1 MSDDNDSKKHDK
13 KRQDGREERRTTLL
27 STLTHDHDDDPK
39 DPRQSGSKMPPVR
52 SIVLYVLLAAVIVAL
67 VWGVVGNSNQ
77 EVIDELATS
86 EFVSA
91 VEDGRVHDA
100 TYRATRATVDGTY
113 WRDEE
118 SVGDEGALV
127 KYSSTYIGE
136 DALAELM
143 AAHPD
148 VTYSA
153 DVTTSSRWISVLGSV
168 LPMLIIV
175 GFMLYMFNK
184 FQDPNS
190 GAMQFGKTKA
200 MTDAAS
206 RPKVKFSD
214 VAGCDEAIEE
224 LKEIKEFLEDPKKF
238 QQLGA
243 KIPRGV
249 LLVGPPGTGKT
260 LLAKAVAGEAGV
272 PFFSISGSGFVEM
285 FVGVGASRVRD
296 LFSKA
301 KEAAPSIVFIDEI
314 DAVGRQRGAG
324 VGGGHDEREQTL
336 NQLLVEMD
344 GFEEHESVILI
355 AATNRPDI
363 LDPALLRPGRFD
375 RQITVDRP
383 DVKGRE
389 AILEIHAR
397 NKPLSTDVEL
407 KKIAQ
412 LTPGFSGADLGNLMN
427 ESALLTARR
436 GKARI
441 GMGEI
446 SEAMERVIAG
456 PERKSRVMTQEERTT
471 IAFHES
477 GHALVGHT
485 LPNAD
490 PVHKISIVSRGQ
502 ALGYTLS
509 LPDEDHFLQ
518 TRGALLDQIAVLL
531 GGRVAE
537 ELFCDDITTGASNDL
552 ERATKLARSMVT
564 RYGMS
569 ESLGTQVYGEAN
581 HEVFLGR
588 DLAEHS
594 DYSPETAQR
603 IDAEVS
609 RIITEAHERTRKVLS
624 ERSEQMQLMA
634 KVLLERETVEG
645 KAVTALL
652 DNQWDEYV
660 AHEDEERRKVEEADA
675 AEQAAA
681 EAAAPAAV
689 LEVSSSGA
697 EVQVGKDGSTTVVD
711 ANGTKVTL
719 PPREA
724 KDAEA
729 KSEAAGEDEKDGA
742 AEANEAD
749 TDKE

>member
-1 MSDDNDSKKHDK
+1 MSDTNKRPSKDQDK
-13 KRQDGREERRTTLL
+13 DEKKPSLSDLWHRAEKEKEGDAESGKDGKQDGPKAPQVRT
-27 STLTHDHDDDPK
+27 
-39 DPRQSGSKMPPVR
+39 V
-52 SIVLYVLLAAVIVAL
+52 ILYVILAAVIVA
-67 VWGVVGNSNQ
+67 VVSGFFGTQNKQ
-77 EVIDELATS
+77 DVTELATS
-86 EFVSA
+86 EFVTA
-91 VEDGRVHDA
+91 VNDGRVHDA
-100 TYRATRATVDGTY
+100 TYRVQKGTVDGTF
-113 WRDEE
+113 WANADDVDDE
-118 SVGDEGALV
+118 SKLV
-127 KYSSTYIGE
+127 KYTSTYIGE
-136 DALAELM
+136 DSLAELM

-148 VTYSA
+148 VTYKA
-153 DVTTSSRWISVLGSV
+153 DVTLPSRWISVLGSV
-168 LPMLIIV
+168 LPMLLIV
-175 GFMLYMFNK
+175 GFMVYMFNK

-200 MTDAAS
+200 MTDASS

-224 LKEIKEFLEDPKKF
+224 LQEIKAFLEDPKKF
-238 QQLGA
+238 QALGA

-301 KEAAPSIVFIDEI
+301 KEAAPSIIFIDEI

-324 VGGGHDEREQTL
+324 LGGGHDEREQTL

-389 AILEIHAR
+389 AILKIHAR
-397 NKPLSTDVEL
+397 NKPLSTNVEL
-407 KKIAQ
+407 DKIAQ

-427 ESALLTARR
+427 ESALLAARR
-436 GKARI
+436 GKARV
-441 GMGEI
+441 GMSEI

-456 PERKSRVMTQEERTT
+456 PERKSRVMTEEERTT

-477 GHALVGHT
+477 GHALVGHL
-485 LPNAD
+485 LPGAD
-490 PVHKISIVSRGQ
+490 PVHKISIISRGQ

-509 LPDEDHFLQ
+509 LPKEDHFLQ
-518 TRGALLDQIAVLL
+518 TRNAMLDEISVLL

-537 ELFCDDITTGASNDL
+537 ELFCKDITTGASNDL
-552 ERATKLARSMVT
+552 ERATKMARAMVT

-569 ESLGTQVYGEAN
+569 ENLGTQVYGEAN

-588 DLAEHS
+588 DLGEHS
-594 DYSPETAQR
+594 DYSPETARR

-609 RIITEAHERTRKVLS
+609 RIINEAHERTHKILS
-624 ERSEQMQLMA
+624 EHADQMHLMA

-645 KAVTALL
+645 KGVEALL
-652 DNQWDEYV
+652 DNRWDEYL
-660 AHEDEERRKVEEADA
+660 AHEDEDRAAVEAADA
-675 AEQAAA
+675 AEDAAA
-681 EAAAPAAV
+681 QAEAPAAV
-689 LEVSSSGA
+689 VDVASSGSQ
-697 EVQVGKDGSTTVVD
+697 VQVGKDGSTTVVD
-711 ANGTKVTL
+711 SDGHKVTL
-719 PPREA
+719 PPVEHA
-724 KDAEA
+724 
-729 KSEAAGEDEKDGA
+729 SQDGSHG
-742 AEANEAD
+742 D
-749 TDKE
+749 SMQK

>member
-355 AATNRPDI
+355 AATNRPDV

-375 RQITVDRP
+375 RQVVVATPDLRGRKRILEVHTKRTPLAP
-383 DVKGRE
+383 DVD
-389 AILEIHAR
+389 LEVLAR
-397 NKPLSTDVEL
+397 G
-407 KKIAQ
+407 
-412 LTPGFSGADLGNLMN
+412 TPGFSGADLENLVN
-427 ESALLTARR
+427 EAALQAAKLNQEKLDMRDFEYAKDKVLMGRERRSLMLSDEEKRNTAY
-436 GKARI
+436 
-441 GMGEI
+441 
-446 SEAMERVIAG
+446 
-456 PERKSRVMTQEERTT
+456 
-471 IAFHES
+471 HEG
-477 GHALVGHT
+477 GHALAARL
-485 LPNAD
+485 LPGSD
-490 PVHKISIVSRGQ
+490 PVHKVTIIPRGR
-502 ALGYTLS
+502 ALGVTMQ
-509 LPDEDHFLQ
+509 LPEEDRHSY
-518 TRGALLDQIAVLL
+518 TRGYLLNTLVVLL

-537 ELFCDDITTGASNDL
+537 ELVLSDYTTGASNDI
-552 ERATKLARSMVT
+552 ERVT
-564 RYGMS
+564 RTARRMVCEWGMS
-569 ESLGTQVYGEAN
+569 EAIGTLAVGEKN
-581 HEVFLGR
+581 EEVFIGR
-588 DLAEHS
+588 EWVQNKN
-594 DYSPETAQR
+594 YSEETAR
-603 IDAEVS
+603 LVDAEVK
-609 RIITEAHERTRKVLS
+609 RIVEEAYARCRKLLQDNM
-624 ERSEQMQLMA
+624 ETLHRIA
-634 KVLLERETVEG
+634 NALLERETITGEE
-645 KAVTALL
+645 L
-652 DNQWDEYV
+652 DLIMEN
-660 AHEDEERRKVEEADA
+660 K
-675 AEQAAA
+675 
-681 EAAAPAAV
+681 P
-689 LEVSSSGA
+689 LPPL
-697 EVQVGKDGSTTVVD
+697 D
-711 ANGTKVTL
+711 ANGKPVRQENQQTATGFVLEPDT
-719 PPREA
+719 A
-724 KDAEA
+724 ADGDASD
-729 KSEAAGEDEKDGA
+729 K
-742 AEANEAD
+742 EAD
-749 TDKE
+749 TPASGKDSGGHDDSRRD